1 MHKLFSVFVLALLWA
16 PITGYSQSS
25 NEEIARAFVQE
36 CEQSAFNSM
45 RKQNVDA
52 DAATRFAK
60 QYCACAKTKYMKDLK
75 YFNKVYTDKGQ
86 SALMQDKKMKRLVND
101 CVEQVTGG
109 KKGKKQKK

>member
-1 MHKLFSVFVLALLWA
+1 MHKLFSVFVLALLWVPA
-16 PITGYSQSS
+16 ISYGQSS
-25 NEEIARAFVQE
+25 DNEIARIFVEE

-75 YFNKVYTDKGQ
+75 HFNKVYTDKGQ
-86 SALMQDKKMKRLVND
+86 SALMEDKKMKKLVSE

-109 KKGKKQKK
+109 KKNKKKKK